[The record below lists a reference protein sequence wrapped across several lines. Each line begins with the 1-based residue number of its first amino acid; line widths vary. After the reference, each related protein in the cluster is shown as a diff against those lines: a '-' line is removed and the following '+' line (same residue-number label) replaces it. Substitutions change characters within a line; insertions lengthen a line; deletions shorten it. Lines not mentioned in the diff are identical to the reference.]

1 MAATFLSGLNQGLFW
16 AVLAIGVYVS
26 FRLLDFADLTCEG
39 SFTMGGMIA
48 AVLITE
54 SGFDPIL
61 ACIIALLA
69 GAAAG
74 LVTGALNTLFK
85 IPPILAGI
93 LTLTAL
99 TSVNLLISGSKAS
112 IGFLGQKLFYQWLG
126 LSANNAQLVAG
137 LMLLAILVAIIYWFF
152 GTEMGSAIRATGMN
166 ERMSRAQGINTS
178 AMKIVGLMLSNA
190 LIALSGALVAQR
202 DGNATLTMGQGAIVI
217 GLASVIIGETLI
229 PSRRNFA
236 LALFGVIVG
245 SVIYRIIYVVVIY
258 AGLATEYVKL
268 LTAIIVVIALCLPM
282 IKSGCA
288 KLYKMTDTRL
298 RARSPKYAAY
308 AANRDKKAE
317 ERKAALRAKRE
328 AELQNLADTFERAK
342 IADDPKTM
350 PKDDG
355 FVYMTKMQYRL
366 FQAKYLRKKEKF
378 VEKYGTKA
386 LTALEGA
393 AEDAAEEVKN
403 A

>member
-74 LVTGALNTLFK
+74 LVTGVLNTLFK

-99 TSVNLLISGSKAS
+99 TSVNLLISGAKAS

-126 LSANNAQLVAG
+126 LSANNGQLVAG

-245 SVIYRIIYVVVIY
+245 SVISSR
-258 AGLATEYVKL
+258 
-268 LTAIIVVIALCLPM
+268 
-282 IKSGCA
+282 CA
-288 KLYKMTDTRL
+288 C
-298 RARSPKYAAY
+298 P
-308 AANRDKKAE
+308 
-317 ERKAALRAKRE
+317 
-328 AELQNLADTFERAK
+328 
-342 IADDPKTM
+342 
-350 PKDDG
+350 
-355 FVYMTKMQYRL
+355 
-366 FQAKYLRKKEKF
+366 
-378 VEKYGTKA
+378 
-386 LTALEGA
+386 
-393 AEDAAEEVKN
+393 
-403 A
+403 

>member
-48 AVLITE
+48 AVLITQNNY
-54 SGFDPIL
+54 DPIV
-61 ACIIALLA
+61 ACVIAVLA

-99 TSVNLLISGSKAS
+99 TSVNLLISGAKAS
-112 IGFLGQKLFYQWLG
+112 IGFLGSKLFYQWLG
-126 LSANNAQLVAG
+126 LSANYSQLVAG

-152 GTEMGSAIRATGMN
+152 GTEMGSSIRATGMN

-178 AMKIVGLMLSNA
+178 AMKIVGLMISNA

-202 DGNATLTMGQGAIVI
+202 DGSATLTMGQGAIVI

-236 LALFGVIVG
+236 LALVGVIVG

-258 AGLATEYVKL
+258 AGLQTEYVKL

-282 IKSGCA
+282 IKANCA
-288 KLYKMTDTRL
+288 KFAKLIDFKL
-298 RARSPKYAAY
+298 RASSPKYAAF
-308 AANRDKKAE
+308 AQRRDENSLAK
-317 ERKAALRAKRE
+317 KAALRDKRG
-328 AELQNLADTFERAK
+328 AELLELAAKFESAK
-342 IADDPKTM
+342 IADK
-350 PKDDG
+350 PKDMPAADG
-355 FVYMTKMQYRL
+355 VVYVTKWDYRL
-366 FQAKYLRKKEKF
+366 LQAKYLRKKEKY
-378 VEKYGTKA
+378 VEKYGSKA
-386 LTALEGA
+386 LIALEGGA
-393 AEDAAEEVKN
+393 VEEEQN